1 MRIMTLALM
10 TVTMT
15 LVPAGLTG
23 QDERSAA
30 ARIQATMEA
39 AAESGIPLSLLQSK
53 VEEGRA
59 KGVAEARIAAALD
72 ARLVALTRARETMAR
87 AELEGV
93 TAGDLSV
100 AADAL
105 EAGVSES
112 ALVEI
117 QASASGE
124 SRAVAIAVVSS
135 LVRLGQG
142 SQDALVRVQTALEGG
157 PGALAELRAETS
169 AMLRARG
176 LAPPVNLDAVVGV
189 GAGVGIG

>member
-72 ARLVALTRARETMAR
+72 ARLEALTRARETMAR

-112 ALVEI
+112 ALVEL
-117 QASASGE
+117 QASAPGE

>member
-30 ARIQATMEA
+30 ARIQAIMEA
-39 AAESGIPLSLLQSK
+39 AAESEIPLSLLQSK

-72 ARLVALTRARETMAR
+72 ARLEALTRARETMAR

-117 QASASGE
+117 QASAPGE